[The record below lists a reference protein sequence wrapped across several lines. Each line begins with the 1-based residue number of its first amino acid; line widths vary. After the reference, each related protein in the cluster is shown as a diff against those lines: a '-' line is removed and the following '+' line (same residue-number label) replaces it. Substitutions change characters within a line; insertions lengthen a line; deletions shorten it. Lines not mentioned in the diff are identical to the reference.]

1 MSRHHVGFRKGERLF
16 AVATQERNDLKR
28 AGFMLQEADKLG
40 CRQFVTPADVVSGNP
55 KLNLAFVANL
65 FNTYPC
71 LHKPDSSDI
80 DMNLLEGTSLRSPRA
95 VRIASWGPPSA
106 VRHGGLRWELPLL
119 CVGTCVRDRAQVTA
133 SACGFG

>member
-1 MSRHHVGFRKGERLF
+1 
-16 AVATQERNDLKR
+16 
-28 AGFMLQEADKLG
+28 MLQEADKLG

-80 DMNLLEGTSLRSPRA
+80 DMNLLEGTSLRSW
-95 VRIASWGPPSA
+95 WGPPPPSDA
-106 VRHGGLRWELPLL
+106 GGCGGSGRG
-119 CVGTCVRDRAQVTA
+119 CVWARASVKKLKCQHVLA
-133 SACGFG
+133 GLG